1 MLALPFVLASMGSG
15 AVNDFYDSDKDRI
28 NRPYRP
34 VPSGILSRSFAL
46 RYGSFL
52 MGASVFLGLMLARK
66 CCYGCA
72 LLLSG
77 SGWSCLQHCRVTSD
91 RSKKC
96 MDRRVVCYSGDV
108 PCFRAR
114 AIPPFSL
121 WQFWS
126 TSQAEKY

>member
-34 VPSGILSRSFAL
+34 VPSGILSRFVCSP
-46 RYGSFL
+46 YGSFL
-52 MGASVFLGLMLARK
+52 MGAAFPWAHAGADAATA
-66 CCYGCA
+66 A
-72 LLLSG
+72 LYCSAVA
-77 SGWSCLQHCRVTSD
+77 GWSCLQHCRVTSD

-108 PCFRAR
+108 LASSTGYPSF
-114 AIPPFSL
+114 FL